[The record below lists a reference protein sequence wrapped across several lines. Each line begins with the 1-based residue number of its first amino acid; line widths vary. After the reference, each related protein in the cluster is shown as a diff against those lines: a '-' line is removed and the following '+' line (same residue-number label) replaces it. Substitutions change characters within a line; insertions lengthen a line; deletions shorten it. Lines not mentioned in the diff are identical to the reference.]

1 MSSDLGRTLR
11 VVGAV
16 PLSLMLWVA
25 ASQAAAASDGASKPP
40 APAASDGAPA
50 PPAAQEAPTNRS
62 GDVDLSVGGG
72 MIFAPRP
79 YVGASAAVIP
89 IPVVNVRY
97 KKLFVEGIRGGYQFL
112 QSGQLTANAYLQA
125 NFEGLESADS
135 PDLAGMV
142 NRRMSADAGAEV
154 VFRARP
160 VGFRFNVLSDVL
172 GRNGGQEVS
181 LQALTGAP
189 LGRGSFLLA
198 GIGPRWV
205 SATRVDY
212 YYGVSAAEA
221 RAGRPEYRGTS
232 AWNWDLSL
240 GANIRLTGNWSLFAL
255 FSREAFGDAIEN
267 SPVVSGPAAYSM
279 ITSLTYRLR

>member
-1 MSSDLGRTLR
+1 MTVTR
-11 VVGAV
+11 VRAWRFAGAFV
-16 PLSLMLWVA
+16 VASLVVSA
-25 ASQAAAASDGASKPP
+25 GAQP
-40 APAASDGAPA
+40 AFAEDDTPK
-50 PPAAQEAPTNRS
+50 PPAAQERVPGAP
-62 GDVDLSVGGG
+62 GGVELSLGGG
-72 MIFAPRP
+72 VIFAPRP
-79 YVGASAAVIP
+79 YEGASAAVIP

-97 KKLFVEGIRGGYQFL
+97 KRLFAEGIRGGYQFL
-112 QSGQLTANAYLQA
+112 QSGQLTGNAYLQA
-125 NFEGLESADS
+125 NFEGLESTDS
-135 PDLAGMV
+135 PYLEGMA
-142 NRRMSADAGAEV
+142 NRSMSADAGAELV
-154 VFRARP
+154 YRARP
-160 VGFRFNVLSDVL
+160 VGFRLNVLSDVL

-255 FSREAFGDAIEN
+255 FSREAFGSAIEN

>member
-1 MSSDLGRTLR
+1 MTVHPDRVLGLVRVFVASSL
-11 VVGAV
+11 VVLAGAG
-16 PLSLMLWVA
+16 PA
-25 ASQAAAASDGASKPP
+25 FAEDDTPKPP
-40 APAASDGAPA
+40 TAQERVPGAPGGV
-50 PPAAQEAPTNRS
+50 E
-62 GDVDLSVGGG
+62 LSIGGG
-72 MIFAPRP
+72 VVFAPRP
-79 YVGASAAVIP
+79 YVGASSAVIP
-89 IPVVNVRY
+89 VPVVNVRY

-112 QSGQLTANAYLQA
+112 QSGQLSGNAYLQA
-125 NFEGLESADS
+125 NFEGLEETDS
-135 PDLAGMV
+135 PYLEGMT
-142 NRRMSADAGAEV
+142 NRSMSADAGAELV
-154 VFRARP
+154 YRARP

-212 YYGVSAAEA
+212 HYGVSAAEA

-232 AWNWDLSL
+232 SWNWDLSL

-267 SPVVSGPAAYSM
+267 SPVVNGPAAYSM